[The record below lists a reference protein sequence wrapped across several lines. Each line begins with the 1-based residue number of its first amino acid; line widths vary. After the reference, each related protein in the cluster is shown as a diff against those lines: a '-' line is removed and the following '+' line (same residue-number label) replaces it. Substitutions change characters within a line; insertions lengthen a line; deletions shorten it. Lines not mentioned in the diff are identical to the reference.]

1 MGGREQRSP
10 VQATAD
16 RAYLIAEEDEL
27 RARAYSLVARLLAAA
42 PGANLLASVGQLAGD
57 ASALGLA
64 LNELAAMARGGTP
77 KALEEEYHD
86 LFIGLGQGELNPYGS
101 YYVTGFLYERPLARL
116 RADMARLGIVRQQR
130 VKEPEDHIAALCE
143 MMAGLI
149 TGAFARGPATLAE
162 QQSFFDAHLAN
173 WAPRFFAD
181 LEAASA
187 ARFYRPVG
195 RFGRLFME
203 IERQAF
209 AMAA

>member
-1 MGGREQRSP
+1 MQT
-10 VQATAD
+10 TAE
-16 RAYLIAEEDEL
+16 RAYPIAEEDEL
-27 RARAYSLVARLLAAA
+27 RAHAYSLVARLLAAP
-42 PGANLLASVGQLAGD
+42 PGGDLLASVGHLAGD

-64 LNELAAMARGGTP
+64 LNELAAMAQRGTP
-77 KALEEEYHD
+77 EALEEEYHD
-86 LFIGLGQGELNPYGS
+86 LFIGLGQGALNPYGS
-101 YYVTGFLYERPLARL
+101 YYATGFLYERPLARL
-116 RADMARLGIVRQQR
+116 RADMARLGIVRRQQ

-149 TGAFARGPATLAE
+149 TGAFAGGPATLAE
-162 QQSFFDAHLAN
+162 QQSFFDAHLAS

-209 AMAA
+209 TMGA